1 MDCEV
6 AVVGGGPA
14 GLTAALLAARH
25 GRSAIVLDPLGSG
38 GALLN
43 QERIEGFPGFP
54 EAVPGYELGPRL
66 QEQAME
72 AGAALELCEAT
83 RIESRTGDWALLT
96 DSHELVAGAVV
107 VATGTRPRELGVPGE
122 DRLKGRGLSHC
133 ASCDGPLYRGKVVAV
148 YGDGDHALVEALELV
163 RHDVRVMLLTPE
175 RALGGQDTYRRRIAE
190 SGQIEVRHGTVI
202 EEILGDG
209 EVDGVRVR
217 DLASGESSTVPVE
230 GLFAYAGR
238 VPNTHLLEGL
248 VVLDDDGSV
257 PADAWMRTELPGLFA
272 AGDMRAGAVG
282 QAIAA
287 AGDGATAAIA
297 AHRYLADR
305 AP

>member
-1 MDCEV
+1 MDCEL

-14 GLTAALLAARH
+14 GLAAALLAARH
-25 GRSAIVLDPLGSG
+25 GRSTIVLDPLGAG

-66 QEQAME
+66 QEQAMG
-72 AGAALELCEAT
+72 AGAALELGEVT
-83 RIESRTGDWALLT
+83 RIESRDGDWALLT
-96 DSHELVAGAVV
+96 DSRELVAGAVV

-122 DRLKGRGLSHC
+122 DRLEGRGLSHC

-148 YGDGDHALVEALELV
+148 CGDGDHALVEALELV
-163 RHDVRVMLLTPE
+163 RHDVRVVLMSPE
-175 RALGGQDTYRRRIAE
+175 QALGGQDTYRRRIAE
-190 SGQIEVRHGTVI
+190 TGQIEVRNGTVI

-209 EVDGVRVR
+209 QVDGVRVR
-217 DLASGESSTVPVE
+217 DLASGESATVPVE
-230 GLFAYAGR
+230 GVFAYAGR
-238 VPNTHLLEGL
+238 VPNTRLLEGL

-257 PADAWMRTELPGLFA
+257 PADGWMQTELPGLFA

-287 AGDGATAAIA
+287 AGDGATAAVA

>member
-1 MDCEV
+1 MDCEL
-6 AVVGGGPA
+6 AIVGGGPA
-14 GLTAALLAARH
+14 GLAAALLAARH
-25 GRSAIVLDPLGSG
+25 GRSTIVLDPLGAG

-66 QEQAME
+66 QEQAMG
-72 AGAALELCEAT
+72 AGAALELGEVT
-83 RIESRTGDWALLT
+83 RIESRNGDWALLT
-96 DSHELVAGAVV
+96 DSRELVAGAVV

-122 DRLKGRGLSHC
+122 DRLEGRGLSHC

-148 YGDGDHALVEALELV
+148 CGDGDHALVEALELV
-163 RHDVRVMLLTPE
+163 RHDVRVVLMSPQ

-190 SGQIEVRHGTVI
+190 TGQIEVRKGTVI

-209 EVDGVRVR
+209 QVDGVRVR
-217 DLASGESSTVPVE
+217 DLASGESTTVPVE
-230 GLFAYAGR
+230 GVFAYAGR
-238 VPNTHLLEGL
+238 VPNTRLLEGL

-257 PADAWMRTELPGLFA
+257 PADGWLQTELPGLFA

-287 AGDGATAAIA
+287 AGDGATAAVA

-305 AP
+305 AR

>member
-1 MDCEV
+1 MDCEL

-14 GLTAALLAARH
+14 GLAAALLAARH
-25 GRSAIVLDPLGSG
+25 GRSTIVLDPLGAG

-72 AGAALELCEAT
+72 AGAAFELGEVT
-83 RIESRTGDWALLT
+83 RIESRNGDWALLT
-96 DSHELVAGAVV
+96 DSRELVAGAVV

-122 DRLKGRGLSHC
+122 DRLEGRGLSHC

-148 YGDGDHALVEALELV
+148 CGDGDHALVEALELV
-163 RHDVRVMLLTPE
+163 RHDVRVVLMSPE
-175 RALGGQDTYRRRIAE
+175 QTLGGQDTYRRRIAE
-190 SGQIEVRHGTVI
+190 TGQIEVRNGTVI

-209 EVDGVRVR
+209 QVDGVRVR
-217 DLASGESSTVPVE
+217 DLASGESATVPVE
-230 GLFAYAGR
+230 GVFAYAGR
-238 VPNTHLLEGL
+238 VPNTRLLEGL

-257 PADAWMRTELPGLFA
+257 PADGWMQTELPGLFA

-287 AGDGATAAIA
+287 AGDGATAAVA

-305 AP
+305 AR

>member
-1 MDCEV
+1 MDCEL

-14 GLTAALLAARH
+14 GLAAALLAARH
-25 GRSAIVLDPLGSG
+25 GRSTIVLDPLGAG

-54 EAVPGYELGPRL
+54 EAVRGYELGPRL
-66 QEQAME
+66 QEQAMA
-72 AGAALELCEAT
+72 AGAAIELGEAT
-83 RIESRTGDWALLT
+83 RIEPRDGDWALLT
-96 DSHELVAGAVV
+96 DSRELVAGAVL

-122 DRLKGRGLSHC
+122 DRLEGRGLSHC

-148 YGDGDHALVEALELV
+148 YGEGDHALVEALELV
-163 RHDVRVMLLTPE
+163 RHDVGVVLVNPGQ
-175 RALGGQDTYRRRIAE
+175 ALGGQDTYRRRIAE
-190 SGQIEVRHGTVI
+190 SGQIEVRHGSVI

-209 EVDGVRVR
+209 AVDGVRVR

-230 GLFAYAGR
+230 GVFAYAGR

-248 VVLDDDGSV
+248 VVLDDAGSV
-257 PADAWMRTELPGLFA
+257 PVDAWMQTELPGLFA
-272 AGDMRAGAVG
+272 AGDVRAGAVG

-287 AGDGATAAIA
+287 AGDGATAAVA

-305 AP
+305 AR

>member
-1 MDCEV
+1 MDCEL

-14 GLTAALLAARH
+14 GLAAALLAARH
-25 GRSAIVLDPLGSG
+25 GRSTIVLDPLGAG

-72 AGAALELCEAT
+72 AGAALELGEVT
-83 RIESRTGDWALLT
+83 RIESRNGDWALLT
-96 DSHELVAGAVV
+96 DSRELVAGAVV

-122 DRLKGRGLSHC
+122 DRLEGRGLSHC

-148 YGDGDHALVEALELV
+148 CGDGDHALVEALELV
-163 RHDVRVMLLTPE
+163 RHDVRVVLMSPE
-175 RALGGQDTYRRRIAE
+175 QALGGQDTYRRRIAE
-190 SGQIEVRHGTVI
+190 TGQIEVRNGTVI

-209 EVDGVRVR
+209 QVDGVRVR
-217 DLASGESSTVPVE
+217 DLASGESATVPVE
-230 GLFAYAGR
+230 GVFAYAGR
-238 VPNTHLLEGL
+238 VPNTRLLEGL

-257 PADAWMRTELPGLFA
+257 PADGWMQTELPGLFA

-287 AGDGATAAIA
+287 AGDGATAAVA

>member
-1 MDCEV
+1 VDCEL

-14 GLTAALLAARH
+14 GLMAALLAARH

-72 AGAALELCEAT
+72 AGAALELGEAT

-305 AP
+305 AR

>member
-1 MDCEV
+1 MDCEL

-66 QEQAME
+66 QEQAMQ
-72 AGAALELCEAT
+72 AGAALELGEVT
-83 RIESRTGDWALLT
+83 RIASRNGDWALLT
-96 DSHELVAGAVV
+96 DSRELVAGAVV

-122 DRLKGRGLSHC
+122 DRLEGKGLSHC

-148 YGDGDHALVEALELV
+148 YGDGDHALVEALELM
-163 RHDVRVMLLTPE
+163 RHDIRVVLVSPE
-175 RALGGQDTYRRRIAE
+175 QALGGQDTYRRRIAE
-190 SGQIEVRHGTVI
+190 SGQIEVRHGTVL

-230 GLFAYAGR
+230 GVFAYVGR

-257 PADAWMRTELPGLFA
+257 SADVWMQTELPGLFA

-305 AP
+305 AQ

>member
-1 MDCEV
+1 MDCEL
-6 AVVGGGPA
+6 AIVGGGPA
-14 GLTAALLAARH
+14 GLAAALLAARH
-25 GRSAIVLDPLGSG
+25 GRSTIVLDPLGAG

-43 QERIEGFPGFP
+43 QERIEGFPGLP

-72 AGAALELCEAT
+72 AGAALELGEVT
-83 RIESRTGDWALLT
+83 RIESRNGDWALLT
-96 DSHELVAGAVV
+96 DSRELVAGAVV

-122 DRLKGRGLSHC
+122 DRLEGRGLSHC

-148 YGDGDHALVEALELV
+148 CGDGDHALVEALELV
-163 RHDVRVMLLTPE
+163 RHDVRVVLMSPE
-175 RALGGQDTYRRRIAE
+175 HALGGQDTYRRRIAE
-190 SGQIEVRHGTVI
+190 TGQIEVRNGTVI
-202 EEILGDG
+202 EEILGD
-209 EVDGVRVR
+209 EQVDGVRVC
-217 DLASGESSTVPVE
+217 DLASGESATVPVE
-230 GLFAYAGR
+230 GVFAYAGR
-238 VPNTHLLEGL
+238 APNTRLLEGL
-248 VVLDDDGSV
+248 VVLDDDGFV
-257 PADAWMRTELPGLFA
+257 PADGWMQTELPGLFA

-287 AGDGATAAIA
+287 AGDGATAAVA

>member
-1 MDCEV
+1 MDYEL

-14 GLTAALLAARH
+14 GLAAALLAARH
-25 GRSAIVLDPLGSG
+25 GRSTIVLDPLGAG

-66 QEQAME
+66 QEQAMA
-72 AGAALELCEAT
+72 AGAAIELGEAT
-83 RIESRTGDWALLT
+83 RIDPRDGDWALLT
-96 DSHELVAGAVV
+96 DSRELVAGAVL

-122 DRLKGRGLSHC
+122 DQLEGRGLSHC

-148 YGDGDHALVEALELV
+148 YGEGDHALVEALELV
-163 RHDVRVMLLTPE
+163 RHDVGVVLVNPGQ
-175 RALGGQDTYRRRIAE
+175 ALSGQDTYRRRIAE
-190 SGQIEVRHGTVI
+190 SGQIEVRHGSVI
-202 EEILGDG
+202 EAILGDG
-209 EVDGVRVR
+209 AVDGVRVR

-230 GLFAYAGR
+230 GVFAYAGR

-248 VVLDDDGSV
+248 VVLDDAGSV
-257 PADAWMRTELPGLFA
+257 PVDAWMQTELQGLFA
-272 AGDMRAGAVG
+272 AGDVRAGAVG

-287 AGDGATAAIA
+287 AGDGATAAVA

-305 AP
+305 AR

>member
-1 MDCEV
+1 M
-6 AVVGGGPA
+6 
-14 GLTAALLAARH
+14 
-25 GRSAIVLDPLGSG
+25 
-38 GALLN
+38 
-43 QERIEGFPGFP
+43 Q
-54 EAVPGYELGPRL
+54 
-66 QEQAME
+66 
-72 AGAALELCEAT
+72 AGAALELGEVT
-83 RIESRTGDWALLT
+83 RIASRNGDWALLT
-96 DSHELVAGAVV
+96 DSRELVAGAVV

-122 DRLKGRGLSHC
+122 DRLEGKGLSHC

-148 YGDGDHALVEALELV
+148 YGDGDHALVEALELM
-163 RHDVRVMLLTPE
+163 RHDIRVVLVSPE
-175 RALGGQDTYRRRIAE
+175 QALGGQDTYRRRIAE
-190 SGQIEVRHGTVI
+190 SGQIEVRHGTVL

-230 GLFAYAGR
+230 GVFAYVGR

-257 PADAWMRTELPGLFA
+257 SADVWMQTELPGLFA

-297 AHRYLADR
+297 AHHYLADR
-305 AP
+305 AQ

>member
-1 MDCEV
+1 VNCEL

-14 GLTAALLAARH
+14 GLAAALLAARH
-25 GRSAIVLDPLGSG
+25 GRSTIVLDPLGAG

-66 QEQAME
+66 QEQAMA
-72 AGAALELCEAT
+72 AGAAIELGEAT
-83 RIESRTGDWALLT
+83 RIEPRDGDWALLT
-96 DSHELVAGAVV
+96 DSRELVAGAVL
-107 VATGTRPRELGVPGE
+107 VATGTRPRKLGVPGE
-122 DRLKGRGLSHC
+122 DRLEGRGLSHC

-148 YGDGDHALVEALELV
+148 CGEGDHALVEALELV
-163 RHDVRVMLLTPE
+163 RHDVGVVLVNPGQ
-175 RALGGQDTYRRRIAE
+175 ALGGQDTYRRRIAE
-190 SGQIEVRHGTVI
+190 SGQIEVRHGSVI

-209 EVDGVRVR
+209 AVDGVRVR

-230 GLFAYAGR
+230 GVFAYAGR

-248 VVLDDDGSV
+248 VVLDDAGSV
-257 PADAWMRTELPGLFA
+257 PVDAWMQTELPGLFA
-272 AGDMRAGAVG
+272 AGDVRAGAVG

-287 AGDGATAAIA
+287 AGDGATAAVA

-305 AP
+305 TR

>member
-1 MDCEV
+1 MDCEL

-14 GLTAALLAARH
+14 GLAAALLAARH
-25 GRSAIVLDPLGSG
+25 GRSTIVLDPLGAG

-72 AGAALELCEAT
+72 AGAALELGEVT
-83 RIESRTGDWALLT
+83 RIESRNGDWALLT
-96 DSHELVAGAVV
+96 DSRELVAGAVV

-122 DRLKGRGLSHC
+122 DRLEGRGLSHC

-148 YGDGDHALVEALELV
+148 CGDGDHALVEALELV
-163 RHDVRVMLLTPE
+163 RHDVRVVLMNPE
-175 RALGGQDTYRRRIAE
+175 QALGGQDTYRRRIAE
-190 SGQIEVRHGTVI
+190 SGQIEVRNGTVV

-209 EVDGVRVR
+209 QVDGVRVR
-217 DLASGESSTVPVE
+217 DLASGESATVPVE
-230 GLFAYAGR
+230 GVFAYAGR
-238 VPNTHLLEGL
+238 VPNTRLLEGL
-248 VVLDDDGSV
+248 VVLDKDGSV
-257 PADAWMRTELPGLFA
+257 PADGWMRTVLPGLFA

-287 AGDGATAAIA
+287 AGDGATAAVA

>member
-1 MDCEV
+1 MDCEL

-25 GRSAIVLDPLGSG
+25 GRSVIVLDPLGSG

-72 AGAALELCEAT
+72 AGAALELGEAT

-190 SGQIEVRHGTVI
+190 SGQIEVRYGTVI

-305 AP
+305 AR